1 MKMTPRLIIIGGLA
15 VVLTVVAF
23 VVFLPY
29 VVFQPEA
36 DRSRPSPTPRSS
48 SRAAT
53 STSATAACTA
63 TASSRA
69 PVT

>member
-23 VVFLPY
+23 VVFLPA
-29 VVFQPEA
+29 VVFKPA
-36 DRSRPSPTPRSS
+36 PTVNTCPSPPRNSS
-48 SRAAT
+48 AGTCT
-53 STSATAACTA
+53 SPTAACTA

-69 PVT
+69 PAT